1 MFENIMLLIPSLIF
15 IIIIIII
22 LTYKYYIKI
31 LDAQKEYAVAKQLVS
46 NIVLTFRKRVNEQNT
61 KVDNILYDIEE
72 LQSSIEKRRKQET
85 YFQDNI
91 NDIIKSMTSVFTI
104 NKKLVDNFIVMNTK
118 IDKLKTTD
126 KILYD
131 TLELFKKEQK
141 ELLQKPILK
150 LPSDQRKSFVK
161 LTRTEIQIIQILL
174 SEGAKTAPKIMDE
187 INKTREHT
195 SRLMK
200 KLWQEGYIERD
211 TNSIPFIYRPTK
223 ELKKRI
229 NIET

>member
-1 MFENIMLLIPSLIF
+1 MLLIPSLIF
-15 IIIIIII
+15 VVIIII
-22 LTYKYYIKI
+22 LIYKHYNKI

-46 NIVLTFRKRVNEQNT
+46 NIVLTFRKRVNEQNI

-72 LQSSIEKRRKQET
+72 LQSSIEKRRKQEI
-85 YFQDNI
+85 YFQENI
-91 NDIIKSMTSVFTI
+91 NIIIESMTSVFTI
-104 NKKLVDNFIVMNTK
+104 NKKLVDNFIVLNTK

-126 KILYD
+126 KILYN

-141 ELLQKPILK
+141 ELLQNPILK

-161 LTRTEIQIIQILL
+161 LTRTERQIIQILL

>member
-1 MFENIMLLIPSLIF
+1 MFENIILLIPSLIF
-15 IIIIIII
+15 IIIIII
-22 LTYKYYIKI
+22 LTYKYYNKI

-46 NIVLTFRKRVNEQNT
+46 NIVLTFRKRINEQNT

-126 KILYD
+126 KTLYD

>member
-1 MFENIMLLIPSLIF
+1 MLLIPSLIF
-15 IIIIIII
+15 IIIIIV
-22 LTYKYYIKI
+22 LTYKYYNKI

-85 YFQDNI
+85 YFQNNI

>member
-1 MFENIMLLIPSLIF
+1 MG
-15 IIIIIII
+15 
-22 LTYKYYIKI
+22 
-31 LDAQKEYAVAKQLVS
+31 
-46 NIVLTFRKRVNEQNT
+46 
-61 KVDNILYDIEE
+61 
-72 LQSSIEKRRKQET
+72 
-85 YFQDNI
+85 
-91 NDIIKSMTSVFTI
+91 
-104 NKKLVDNFIVMNTK
+104 KLH
-118 IDKLKTTD
+118 
-126 KILYD
+126 ILYD
-131 TLELFKKEQK
+131 TIELFKKEQK
-141 ELLQKPILK
+141 ESLQKPILN
-150 LPSDQRKSFVK
+150 LPPDQRKSFVK

>member
-1 MFENIMLLIPSLIF
+1 MLLIPSLIF
-15 IIIIIII
+15 IIIIII
-22 LTYKYYIKI
+22 LTYKYYNKI

-72 LQSSIEKRRKQET
+72 LQSSIEKRRKQEI

>member
-1 MFENIMLLIPSLIF
+1 MFENIILLIPSLIF
-15 IIIIIII
+15 IIIIII
-22 LTYKYYIKI
+22 LTYKYYNKI

-46 NIVLTFRKRVNEQNT
+46 NIVLTFRKRINEQNT

-72 LQSSIEKRRKQET
+72 LQSSIEKRRKQEI

-104 NKKLVDNFIVMNTK
+104 NKKLVDNFIVINTK

-126 KILYD
+126 KILYN

>member
-1 MFENIMLLIPSLIF
+1 MLLIPSLIF
-15 IIIIIII
+15 IIIIII
-22 LTYKYYIKI
+22 LTYKYYNKI

-72 LQSSIEKRRKQET
+72 LQSSIEKRRKQEI

-104 NKKLVDNFIVMNTK
+104 NKKLVDNFIVINTK

-126 KILYD
+126 KILYN

-174 SEGAKTAPKIMDE
+174 SEGAKTAPKIMVE
-187 INKTREHT
+187 IKKTREHT

>member
-1 MFENIMLLIPSLIF
+1 MLLIPSLIF
-15 IIIIIII
+15 IIIIII
-22 LTYKYYIKI
+22 LTYKYYNKI

-46 NIVLTFRKRVNEQNT
+46 NIVLTFRKRINEQNT

-104 NKKLVDNFIVMNTK
+104 NKKLVDNFIVINTK

>member
-1 MFENIMLLIPSLIF
+1 MILIPSLIF
-15 IIIIIII
+15 IIIIII

-72 LQSSIEKRRKQET
+72 LQSSIEKRKKQET

-150 LPSDQRKSFVK
+150 LPSD
-161 LTRTEIQIIQILL
+161 
-174 SEGAKTAPKIMDE
+174 
-187 INKTREHT
+187 
-195 SRLMK
+195 
-200 KLWQEGYIERD
+200 
-211 TNSIPFIYRPTK
+211 
-223 ELKKRI
+223 
-229 NIET
+229 

>member
-1 MFENIMLLIPSLIF
+1 MLLIPSLIF
-15 IIIIIII
+15 IIIIII
-22 LTYKYYIKI
+22 LTYKYYNKV

-72 LQSSIEKRRKQET
+72 LQSSIEKRRKQEI

-91 NDIIKSMTSVFTI
+91 NDIIKSVTSVFTI

>member
-15 IIIIIII
+15 IIIIII
-22 LTYKYYIKI
+22 LTYKYYNKV

-72 LQSSIEKRRKQET
+72 LQSSIEKRRKQEI

-91 NDIIKSMTSVFTI
+91 NDIIKSVTSVFTI

>member
-1 MFENIMLLIPSLIF
+1 MLLIPSLIF
-15 IIIIIII
+15 IIIIII

-31 LDAQKEYAVAKQLVS
+31 LDAQKEYAVAKQLVR

-61 KVDNILYDIEE
+61 KVDDILYDIEE

-91 NDIIKSMTSVFTI
+91 NDIIKNMTSVFTI

-223 ELKKRI
+223 ELKKRV

>member
-1 MFENIMLLIPSLIF
+1 MLLIPSLIF
-15 IIIIIII
+15 IIIIII
-22 LTYKYYIKI
+22 LTYKYYNKV

-72 LQSSIEKRRKQET
+72 LQSSIEKRRKQEI

>member
-1 MFENIMLLIPSLIF
+1 MLLIPSLIF
-15 IIIIIII
+15 IIIIII
-22 LTYKYYIKI
+22 LTYKYYNKI

-72 LQSSIEKRRKQET
+72 LQSSIEKRRKQEI

-104 NKKLVDNFIVMNTK
+104 NKKLVDNFIVINTK
-118 IDKLKTTD
+118 IEKLKTTD
-126 KILYD
+126 KILYN

-174 SEGAKTAPKIMDE
+174 SEGAKTAPKIMVE
-187 INKTREHT
+187 IKKTREHT

>member
-1 MFENIMLLIPSLIF
+1 MLLIPSLIF
-15 IIIIIII
+15 IIIIII

>member
-1 MFENIMLLIPSLIF
+1 MLLIPSLIF
-15 IIIIIII
+15 IIIIII

-126 KILYD
+126 KILYY

>member
-15 IIIIIII
+15 IIIIII
-22 LTYKYYIKI
+22 LTYKYYNKI

-46 NIVLTFRKRVNEQNT
+46 NIVLTFRKRINEQNT

-104 NKKLVDNFIVMNTK
+104 NKKLVDNFIVINTK

>member
-15 IIIIIII
+15 IIIIII
-22 LTYKYYIKI
+22 LTYKYYNKI

-46 NIVLTFRKRVNEQNT
+46 NIVLTFRKRINEQNT

>member
-1 MFENIMLLIPSLIF
+1 MLLIPSLIF
-15 IIIIIII
+15 IIIIII
-22 LTYKYYIKI
+22 LTYKYYNKI

-91 NDIIKSMTSVFTI
+91 NDIIKSMTSVFII

-126 KILYD
+126 KTLYD

-211 TNSIPFIYRPTK
+211 TNSIPFIYRQTK
-223 ELKKRI
+223 QLKKII

>member
-1 MFENIMLLIPSLIF
+1 MLLIPSLIF
-15 IIIIIII
+15 IIIIII

-31 LDAQKEYAVAKQLVS
+31 LDAQKEYAVAKQLVR

-131 TLELFKKEQK
+131 ALELFKKEQK

-223 ELKKRI
+223 ELKKRV

>member
-1 MFENIMLLIPSLIF
+1 MLLIPSLIF
-15 IIIIIII
+15 IIIIII
-22 LTYKYYIKI
+22 LTYKYYNKV

>member
-1 MFENIMLLIPSLIF
+1 MLLIPSLIF
-15 IIIIIII
+15 IIIIII

-61 KVDNILYDIEE
+61 KVDDILYDIEE

-118 IDKLKTTD
+118 IDKLKKTD

>member
-1 MFENIMLLIPSLIF
+1 MILIPSLIF
-15 IIIIIII
+15 IIIIII

-72 LQSSIEKRRKQET
+72 LQSSIEKRKKQET

>member
-1 MFENIMLLIPSLIF
+1 MLLIPSLIF
-15 IIIIIII
+15 IIIIII

-141 ELLQKPILK
+141 ELLQKQILK

>member
-15 IIIIIII
+15 IIIIII

-174 SEGAKTAPKIMDE
+174 SEGAKTAPKIMYE